1 MSAVRATHSRFVVR
15 FGLRHLIRQPTVATL
30 VLTAVVASVGGVLSV
45 LAPMGALV
53 ARPAG
58 YGTVFL
64 LAVISVAFLLTE
76 LGQALI
82 EFRNQAY
89 SFSLSGIPMLLGL
102 LYCPPQQLIA
112 CRVLSA
118 LVAFRIQK
126 SPPLKL
132 AYNTASYLLDTALVL
147 AMAHALAGGQAAL
160 TLRTALICYVSLAT
174 VDLVMSALVLLVIRI
189 NVGMLDASDVIHVL
203 VPAAGF
209 VALNTAIGLM
219 CAVQLGAGSLGPV
232 LLVSLAAVI
241 ALTYRGYLVLRRRH
255 RSLQVVQTFIEHT
268 EGAQTAEEL
277 AEHMLTEIRTLMRAR
292 VVELTLHDD
301 HANLTFQLST
311 GDVETPSTTSVQRL
325 SPGEPTYTDGLKPR
339 SALILPKT
347 TDPAERRWL
356 RTHDVQDAA
365 VVPLARD
372 GVRGMLVAVD
382 RLGDSATFTLDDL
395 ALMQTLAGHLA
406 VAMRNAQLLA
416 ALRHDASHDA
426 LTGLGNRSLLAAR
439 LQDALSTATAD
450 TQPAVLLLDLDRFK
464 EVNDTLGHHV
474 GDELLRVV
482 AARLREFD
490 RSGTTIARLG
500 GDEFAVLLPTAGTED
515 AAVDLAQQIAARLRV
530 SVELSD
536 VTISTDASIG
546 VALAEPGHDQAD
558 VLRHADTAMYA
569 AKNAGAPVS
578 VYTPE
583 LDAGRAD
590 RLVLL
595 NDLHR
600 ALEDGALEVHYQPKF
615 DLDYD
620 LITGVEALVRWD
632 HPTRGPVSPDVFIP
646 LAESTGLI
654 EPLTRA
660 VLATALRQC
669 RQWQDE
675 GLDLTV
681 AVNLSVRNLLNAA
694 LPDQIAAALVTAGLP
709 AQKLTLEITE
719 SSVMVDPERTIAVLE
734 RLASIGVTL
743 SLDDFG
749 TGYSSLSYL
758 QQLPV
763 KEVKIDRS
771 FVVGLSRDTEHR
783 ASGLLVRS
791 IINLSTS
798 LGMRVVAEGV
808 EDLATLEQL
817 RDLGCDI
824 VQGYHIGRAL
834 EAGQVAA
841 LINGPSTFVALATSI
856 RSH

>member
-1 MSAVRATHSRFVVR
+1 VSAIVATRGRFVVASAFR
-15 FGLRHLIRQPTVATL
+15 QLIRQPTMATI
-30 VLTAVVASVGGVLSV
+30 VLAAVIASVGGVLSA
-45 LAPMGALV
+45 LAPAGALLT
-53 ARPAG
+53 RPAG
-58 YGTVFL
+58 YGATFLL
-64 LAVISVAFLLTE
+64 LAVSVAFLLTE

-118 LVAFRIQK
+118 VVAFRIQK
-126 SPPLKL
+126 APPLKL
-132 AYNTASYLLDTALVL
+132 AFNTASYLLDTALVL
-147 AMAHALAGGQAAL
+147 DMAHALVGGHPAL
-160 TLRTALICYVSLAT
+160 TLRTAFMCYVSLAT

-189 NVGMLDASDVIHVL
+189 NEGTLNASDVIEVL

-209 VALNTAIGLM
+209 VALNTCLGFI

-232 LLVSLAAVI
+232 LLVSLATVI
-241 ALTYRGYLVLRRRH
+241 AVTYRGYLVLRRRH
-255 RSLQVVQTFIEHT
+255 QSLQVVQTFIEQT

-292 VVELTLHDD
+292 VVEFTFHDD
-301 HANLTFQLST
+301 HANVTVQLST
-311 GDVETPSTTSVQRL
+311 GDGEDPPATTFQRL
-325 SPGEPTYTDGLKPR
+325 TLGDPLYADGLKPR
-339 SALILPKT
+339 AALILPKT
-347 TDPAERRWL
+347 TDPGERRWL
-356 RTHDVQDAA
+356 RTHGLRDAV

-382 RLGDSATFTLDDL
+382 RLGDSATFTVDDL
-395 ALMQTLAGHLA
+395 ALMQALAGHLA
-406 VAMRNAQLLA
+406 VAMRNTQLVA
-416 ALRHDASHDA
+416 ALRHDANHDA
-426 LTGLGNRSLLAAR
+426 LTGLGNRALLTAR
-439 LQDALSTATAD
+439 LQDALSKSSVD

-490 RSGTTIARLG
+490 RAGTTIARLG
-500 GDEFAVLLPTAGTED
+500 GDEFAVLLPTAGMED
-515 AAVDLAQQIAARLRV
+515 AAVALAERIAARLRV
-530 SVELSD
+530 AVELSD
-536 VTISTDASIG
+536 VTVSTAASIG
-546 VALAEPGHDQAD
+546 VAFGRPGHDQAD
-558 VLRHADTAMYA
+558 VLMHADTAMYA
-569 AKNAGAPVS
+569 AKSSGASVR
-578 VYTPE
+578 VYTAN

-600 ALEDGALEVHYQPKF
+600 ALEDNALDVHYQPKL
-615 DLDYD
+615 DLGFD

-632 HPTRGPVSPDVFIP
+632 HPTRGLIPPDIFIP

-669 RQWQDE
+669 RDWQDE

-709 AQKLTLEITE
+709 AQKLILEITE

-771 FVVGLSRDTEHR
+771 FVLGLSRVPEQR
-783 ASGLLVRS
+783 ASDLLVRS
-791 IINLSTS
+791 IISLSTS

-808 EDLATLEQL
+808 EDLATLEHL
-817 RDLGCDI
+817 RDLGCDVI
-824 VQGYHIGRAL
+824 QGYYIGRPL
-834 EAGQVAA
+834 TAA
-841 LINGPSTFVALATSI
+841 QIVALVSSTSTRVSLSSPI
-856 RSH
+856 MSH

>member
-1 MSAVRATHSRFVVR
+1 VSAIRAAHSRCVVG
-15 FGLRHLIRQPTVATL
+15 FALRRLIRKPIVATL
-30 VLTAVVASVGGVLSV
+30 VLTAVIASVGGVLSG
-45 LAPMGALV
+45 LAPTGALLP
-53 ARPAG
+53 RPAG
-58 YGTVFL
+58 YGVAFL
-64 LAVISVAFLLTE
+64 LVVLSVAFLLTE

-147 AMAHALAGGQAAL
+147 AVAHALVDGHPAL
-160 TLRTALICYVSLAT
+160 TLRTALMCYISLAT

-189 NVGMLDASDVIHVL
+189 NEGMLDASDVIHVL

-209 VALNTAIGLM
+209 VALNTAVGFI

-301 HANLTFQLST
+301 HANLTLQLST
-311 GDVETPSTTSVQRL
+311 GDIENASATSVQRL
-325 SPGEPTYTDGLKPR
+325 PLGAPAYSDGLKSR
-339 SALILPKT
+339 AALILPKT

-356 RTHDVQDAA
+356 RTHNVQDAA

-372 GVRGMLVAVD
+372 GVGGMLVAVD
-382 RLGDSATFTLDDL
+382 RLGDSATFTIDDL
-395 ALMQTLAGHLA
+395 ALMQALAGHLA
-406 VAMRNAQLLA
+406 VAMRNAQLVA

-426 LTGLGNRSLLAAR
+426 LTGLGNRALLAAR
-439 LQDALSTATAD
+439 LQDALSKSSAD
-450 TQPAVLLLDLDRFK
+450 AQPAVLLLDLDRFK

-490 RSGTTIARLG
+490 RAGTTIARLG
-500 GDEFAVLLPTAGTED
+500 GDEFAVLLPTAGTQD
-515 AAVDLAQQIAARLRV
+515 AAVALAQRIAARLRV
-530 SVELSD
+530 AVELSD

-546 VALAEPGHDQAD
+546 IALAQPGHDQAD

-569 AKNAGAPVS
+569 AKNAGASVR

-615 DLDYD
+615 DLDFD

-632 HPTRGPVSPDVFIP
+632 HPTRGLVPPDIFIP

-654 EPLTRA
+654 EPLTRV

-669 RQWQDE
+669 RHWQDE
-675 GLDLTV
+675 GLDLSV
-681 AVNLSVRNLLNAA
+681 AVNLSVRNLLNGA

-709 AQKLTLEITE
+709 AQKLILEITE

-734 RLASIGVTL
+734 RLAAIGVTL

-771 FVVGLSRDTEHR
+771 FVVGLSRDPEQC

-808 EDLATLEQL
+808 EDLATLEHL

-824 VQGYHIGRAL
+824 VQGYHIGRPLTA
-834 EAGQVAA
+834 AQVAA
-841 LINGPSTFVALATSI
+841 LVNGPSTPVSLASPI
-856 RSH
+856 MSH

>member
-1 MSAVRATHSRFVVR
+1 MFASAFRRLA
-15 FGLRHLIRQPTVATL
+15 RQPTMATIL
-30 VLTAVVASVGGVLSV
+30 
-45 LAPMGALV
+45 LV
-53 ARPAG
+53 AVIAAMGSGLSASAPAAPLLSRPAG
-58 YGTVFL
+58 YGATFL
-64 LAVISVAFLLTE
+64 LIAVSVAFLLTE

-102 LYCPPQQLIA
+102 LYCSPQQLIA
-112 CRVLSA
+112 CRVLAA
-118 LVAFRIQK
+118 LIAFRIQK
-126 SPPLKL
+126 APPLKV
-132 AYNTASYLLDTALVL
+132 AFNAASYLLDTALVL
-147 AMAHALAGGQAAL
+147 TVAHELVGGHPAL
-160 TLRTALICYVSLAT
+160 TLRTAAMSYVSLAM
-174 VDLVMSALVLLVIRI
+174 VDLVMSGLVLLVIRI
-189 NVGMLDASDVIHVL
+189 NEGSLDASDVTQVL

-209 VALNTAIGLM
+209 VAVNTCLGFI
-219 CAVQLGAGSLGPV
+219 CAVQLGAGSLGLL
-232 LLVSLAAVI
+232 LLVCLAAVI
-241 ALTYRGYLVLRRRH
+241 AVTYQGYLILRRRH

-268 EGAQTAEEL
+268 EGAQTADEL
-277 AEHMLTEIRTLMRAR
+277 AERMLAEVRALLRAR
-292 VVELTLHDD
+292 LVELTLRDD
-301 HANLTFQLST
+301 H
-311 GDVETPSTTSVQRL
+311 GDVTVQVSMDEAEERSTAISSHRL
-325 SPGEPTYTDGLKPR
+325 SPGDRLYSDGLKQR
-339 SALILPKT
+339 AALILPRT
-347 TDPAERRWL
+347 TDPGELRWL
-356 RTHDVQDAA
+356 RTQDVRDAA

-372 GVRGMLVAVD
+372 GVSGMLVVVD
-382 RLGDSATFTLDDL
+382 RLGDSATFTRDDL
-395 ALMQTLAGHLA
+395 SLLQALAGHLA
-406 VAMRNAQLLA
+406 VAMRNTQLVG

-426 LTGLGNRSLLAAR
+426 LTGLGNRALLTAR
-439 LQDALSTATAD
+439 LQEALAASSAD

-482 AARLREFD
+482 SARLQEFD
-490 RSGTTIARLG
+490 TAESTIARLG
-500 GDEFAVLLPTAGTED
+500 GDEFAILLPTAGTED
-515 AAVDLAQQIAARLRV
+515 AAVALAERIAARLRV
-530 SVELSD
+530 AVELSD
-536 VTISTDASIG
+536 VTVSTDASIG
-546 VALAEPGHDQAD
+546 VALARPGQDQAD

-569 AKNAGAPVS
+569 AKTAGVSVS
-578 VYTPE
+578 VYTSE

-600 ALEDGALEVHYQPKF
+600 ALEEHALEVHYQPKL
-615 DLDYD
+615 DLGVD

-632 HPTRGPVSPDVFIP
+632 HPTRGPIPPDVFIP

-654 EPLTRA
+654 EPLTRS

-669 RQWQDE
+669 RAWQHE
-675 GLDLTV
+675 GVDLGV

-719 SSVMVDPERTIAVLE
+719 SSVMVDPERTVAVLK
-734 RLASIGVTL
+734 RLAAIGVTL

-763 KEVKIDRS
+763 TEVKIDRS
-771 FVVGLSRDTEHR
+771 FIAGLSRVPEQR

-798 LGMRVVAEGV
+798 LGMRVVGEGV
-808 EDLATLEQL
+808 EDGATLERL

-824 VQGYHIGRAL
+824 IQGYHVASPLTAAQVTALVSGRSTRASL
-834 EAGQVAA
+834 LTGAA
-841 LINGPSTFVALATSI
+841 S
-856 RSH
+856 